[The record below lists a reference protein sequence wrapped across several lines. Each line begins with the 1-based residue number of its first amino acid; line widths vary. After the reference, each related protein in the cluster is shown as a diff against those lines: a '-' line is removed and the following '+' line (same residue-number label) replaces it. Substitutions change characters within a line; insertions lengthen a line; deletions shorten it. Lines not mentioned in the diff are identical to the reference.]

1 MSIPLAVLTRIG
13 RTILLL
19 VLVALGTILL
29 MRFAP
34 GYFADAREMDAKYGS
49 NARSEL
55 RTEQAER
62 GSLAVIASA
71 AFGGWLH
78 GDLGQ
83 SRQFAIPVSE
93 LLRSRLRVS
102 ASLLVRSVAF
112 GWLLALGAALPLSA
126 ARSGAGWF
134 GAPFTVLLAIPTAA
148 MATLCLLSNAGGPV
162 LVLTLVLAARDFK
175 FLHRV
180 LRVAWRAPHLLQA
193 RAQGLRIDQLVR
205 AHLVPEVLPQMLAL
219 ASLSL
224 MTALSAIVPV
234 EVIFNV
240 PGVGQLAWTAA
251 MNRDLPVLLA
261 VTLLMAI
268 AVVCAGAFSSPVR
281 SVETA

>member
-1 MSIPLAVLTRIG
+1 MRLSLAILKRIG

-19 VLVALGTILL
+19 TLVALGTMML

-34 GYFADAREMDAKYGS
+34 GYFSDAREMDAKYGS
-49 NARSEL
+49 GARSEL
-55 RTEQAER
+55 RAEQAQR
-62 GSLAVIASA
+62 GSLGTIASG
-71 AFGGWLH
+71 AFTGWLH

-83 SRQFAIPVSE
+83 SRQFEIPVSE
-93 LLRSRLRVS
+93 LLRPRLRVS
-102 ASLLVRSVAF
+102 ASLLIQGVGYGWIVAF
-112 GWLLALGAALPLSA
+112 CSALPLSA
-126 ARSGAGWF
+126 ARGGATWL

-148 MATLCLLSNAGGPV
+148 MATLCLLSSTGGPV
-162 LVLTLVLAARDFK
+162 LVLTLLLAARDFK
-175 FLHRV
+175 FLHGV
-180 LRVAWRAPHLLQA
+180 LRVAWRSPHLLQA
-193 RAQGLRIDQLVR
+193 RAQGLRVDQLVR
-205 AHLVPEVLPQMLAL
+205 GHLLPEVLPQMLAL

-224 MTALSAIVPV
+224 ITALSAIVPV

-251 MNRDLPVLLA
+251 MNRDLPVLLT

-268 AVVCAGAFSSPVR
+268 SVVCAGMFSAPIR